1 MNVHTDPLV
10 DDYLRRL
17 DAAASALPAHQ
28 RDELVS
34 QIRDHL
40 EEALRRTPPG
50 DKAAVRNILE
60 RLGPP
65 EEIAA
70 AADPPPEEIVVV
82 CRDRGRARAGLRVPG
97 AQGDREVSRQ
107 ADGLGPGYRGHH
119 PRLDRG
125 HHPGGWRHPNFV
137 PPQQTSLMP
146 WHPAA
151 WPSPAERKDR
161 TRCGPPARQVAG
173 ATRQCTRRGTTRTNG
188 VWQC

>member
-17 DAAASALPAHQ
+17 DAAASALPPPR

-40 EEALRRTPPG
+40 QEALRQTPPG

-70 AADPPPEEIVVV
+70 AAEPPPDEIVAAASQTNGLAIASLLLAVLWFAGIGAV
-82 CRDRGRARAGLRVPG
+82 LALVFGYRARREIENSAG
-97 AQGDREVSRQ
+97 RQ
-107 ADGLGPGYRGHH
+107 TGSGLATAGII
-119 PRLDRG
+119 L
-125 HHPGGWRHPNFV
+125 GWIGVTILVAGVILISFHPNK
-137 PPQQTSLMP
+137 P
-146 WHPAA
+146 H
-151 WPSPAERKDR
+151 
-161 TRCGPPARQVAG
+161 
-173 ATRQCTRRGTTRTNG
+173 
-188 VWQC
+188 